1 MAELPSHFI
10 TRPPMPGAEARA
22 AFDALFDRA
31 IIAGSNTLIDYDL
44 AWPRWQFICH
54 IVESRQLIAH
64 GSQDGAIAEF
74 EPRQSHDAHPFG
86 NRQAVYG
93 ASDGLWSMYYAIL
106 DRAAH
111 PMLLVNSAARVE
123 LADGSLGDPFYFF
136 SISQPALVARA
147 FRPGMLYLLPRDSFE
162 QKPPL
167 SIGGQRA
174 HVPQWASLEAVT
186 PLARIAVAPEE
197 FPFLEQIR
205 GHDDA
210 LILER
215 AKSDPDG
222 FPWLG

>member
-22 AFDALFDRA
+22 AFDALYDRT
-31 IIAGSNTLIDYDL
+31 IAAGANTLIDYDL

-162 QKPPL
+162 QMPPL
-167 SIGGQRA
+167 SVGGQRA

-186 PLARIAVAPEE
+186 PLARIAIAPAD

>member
-22 AFDALFDRA
+22 AFDALYDRTIA
-31 IIAGSNTLIDYDL
+31 AGSNTLIDYDL

-162 QKPPL
+162 QMPPL
-167 SIGGQRA
+167 SVGGQRA

-186 PLARIAVAPEE
+186 PLARIAIAPAD

>member
-1 MAELPSHFI
+1 MTEQPSPFL
-10 TRPPMPGAEARA
+10 TRPPMPGAEAQA
-22 AFDALFDRA
+22 AFDALFDDA
-31 IIAGSNTLIDYDL
+31 VAAGPNTLIDYDL
-44 AWPRWQFICH
+44 PWPRWQFISH
-54 IVESRQLIAH
+54 IVDTRQLISH
-64 GSQDGAIAEF
+64 GSPDGAIEQF

-106 DRAAH
+106 DRATH

-123 LADGSLGDPFYFF
+123 LDDGSLGDPFYFF
-136 SISQPALVARA
+136 SISQPALDARA
-147 FRPGMLYLLPRDSFE
+147 FRAGTLYLLPRDSFE
-162 QKPPL
+162 QMPPL
-167 SIGGQRA
+167 MVGGQRA
-174 HVPQWASLEAVT
+174 HVPQWASLKAVT
-186 PLARIAVAPEE
+186 PLARIAVAPED

-222 FPWLG
+222 FPWLD